1 MTKKYKDDYKLCDVT
16 DAKGKIRYG
25 AEYIG
30 KYFKIANDEKELKS
44 IKISIGVMYIVMWC
58 LWMFGLMQKGVF
70 ATTWYVVFPY
80 VAGAV
85 PMFMASDRMIDLLL
99 RKNPLKRENKDKLS
113 EGFATR
119 IMLQTLFY
127 IVSAVTF
134 IVMLFINKAIVQ
146 DYIFIA
152 INILLIILSI
162 ICGTIQRK
170 LRFIEN

>member
-1 MTKKYKDDYKLCDVT
+1 
-16 DAKGKIRYG
+16 
-25 AEYIG
+25 
-30 KYFKIANDEKELKS
+30 
-44 IKISIGVMYIVMWC
+44 
-58 LWMFGLMQKGVF
+58 
-70 ATTWYVVFPY
+70 